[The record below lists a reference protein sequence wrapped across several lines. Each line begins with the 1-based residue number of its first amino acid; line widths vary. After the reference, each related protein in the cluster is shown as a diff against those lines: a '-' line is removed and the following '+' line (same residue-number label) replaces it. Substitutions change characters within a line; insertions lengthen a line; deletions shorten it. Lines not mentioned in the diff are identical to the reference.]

1 MAMTGNGSPER
12 RFEGNRRKG
21 GSDLREVTRKRLMVF
36 SGTAYPE
43 LGEEVAT
50 GIGVTLGGVEI
61 SRFSN
66 GEIYVRFLESVRGVD
81 AFIIQTCAEP
91 VNDSIME
98 LLLMIDALKRAS
110 TKRITVVMPYYGY
123 SRQDKKT
130 LAREPISAHLV
141 ADVITAAGADRVV
154 SVDLHAGQIQGFFD
168 FPLDHVTALPLLASY
183 IAQKNLPDPVVVSP
197 DAGRVKVA
205 KRLSDRLHVP
215 MAIMHKRRPEK
226 NVAEIVHV
234 IGDVEGRTAILIDDM
249 VDTAGTM
256 VEAADALKKYG
267 AKEIFA
273 CATHPILSGSA
284 VERIKLSAI
293 KELVTT
299 NSLPVPPEK
308 KIDKI
313 TILSIAPLLANTITA
328 VFKEESVSE
337 IVGGDNQT

>member
-1 MAMTGNGSPER
+1 M
-12 RFEGNRRKG
+12 
-21 GSDLREVTRKRLMVF
+21 REVTRKRLMVF
-36 SGTAYPE
+36 AGSSHPE

-50 GIGVTLGGVEI
+50 GIGTELGDVEI

-81 AFIIQTCAEP
+81 AFVIQTCAEP

-98 LLLMIDALKRAS
+98 LLLMLDALKRAS
-110 TKRITVVMPYYGY
+110 AKRITAVMPYYGY

-141 ADVITAAGADRVV
+141 ADIITAAGANRVV
-154 SVDLHAGQIQGFFD
+154 SMDLHAGQIQGFFD
-168 FPLDHVTALPLLASY
+168 FPLDHVTALPLLAGY
-183 IAQKNLPDPVVVSP
+183 IKQKNLDNVVVVSP

-205 KRLSDRLHVP
+205 KKLSDRMHVP
-215 MAIMHKRRPEK
+215 MAIMHKRRPDK

-234 IGDVEGRTAILIDDM
+234 IGEVEGMTAVLIDDM
-249 VDTAGTM
+249 IDTAGTI

-267 AKEIFA
+267 AVEIYA

-284 VERIKLSAI
+284 VERIGLSAI
-293 KELVTT
+293 KELVVT
-299 NSLPVPPEK
+299 NTLPVPPEK

-313 TILSIAPLLANTITA
+313 TVLSIAPLLASTITA
-328 VFKEESVSE
+328 VFREESVSE

>member
-1 MAMTGNGSPER
+1 M
-12 RFEGNRRKG
+12 
-21 GSDLREVTRKRLMVF
+21 REVTRKRLMVF

-50 GIGVTLGGVEI
+50 GIGVTLGAAEV

-66 GEIYVRFLESVRGVD
+66 GEIYVRYLESVRGVD
-81 AFIIQTCAEP
+81 AFVVQTCAEP
-91 VNDSIME
+91 VNDTLME
-98 LLLMIDALKRAS
+98 LLIMIDALKRAS
-110 TKRITVVMPYYGY
+110 AKRITAVMPYYGY

-141 ADVITAAGADRVV
+141 ADVITAAGADRVI

-183 IAQKNLPDPVVVSP
+183 VVQKNLSDLVVVSP

-234 IGDVEGRTAILIDDM
+234 IGEVEGMNCVIIDDM
-249 VDTAGTM
+249 VDTASTM

-267 AKEIFA
+267 AKEIYA

-284 VERIKLSAI
+284 AERIELSSI
-293 KELVTT
+293 EELVVT
-299 NSLPVPPEK
+299 NSLPLPPEK

-313 TILSIAPLLANTITA
+313 TVLSIAPLLANTITA
-328 VFKEESVSE
+328 VFREESVSE

>member
-1 MAMTGNGSPER
+1 
-12 RFEGNRRKG
+12 
-21 GSDLREVTRKRLMVF
+21 LREVTRKRLMVF
-36 SGTAYPE
+36 SGTAFPE

-50 GIGVTLGGVEI
+50 GIGVTLGSVEV

-66 GEIYVRFLESVRGVD
+66 GEIYVRYLESVRGVD
-81 AFIIQTCAEP
+81 AFVVQTCAEP
-91 VNDSIME
+91 VNDNLME
-98 LLLMIDALKRAS
+98 LAIMIDALKRAS
-110 TKRITVVMPYYGY
+110 AKRITAVMPYYGY

-130 LAREPISAHLV
+130 LARESISSHLV
-141 ADVITAAGADRVV
+141 ADLITVAGADRVV

-183 IAQKNLPDPVVVSP
+183 VVQKNISDLVVVSP

-205 KRLSDRLHVP
+205 KKLSDRLHVP
-215 MAIMHKRRPEK
+215 MAIMHKRRPDK

-234 IGDVEGRTAILIDDM
+234 IGEVEGMNCVLIDDM
-249 VDTAGTM
+249 VDTASTM

-267 AKEIFA
+267 AEEIYA

-284 VERIKLSAI
+284 VERIELSAI
-293 KELVTT
+293 KELVVT
-299 NSLPVPPEK
+299 NSLPLPPEK

-313 TILSIAPLLANTITA
+313 TVLSIAPLLANTITA

>member
-1 MAMTGNGSPER
+1 M
-12 RFEGNRRKG
+12 
-21 GSDLREVTRKRLMVF
+21 REVTRKRLMVF

-50 GIGVTLGGVEI
+50 GIGVTLGAAEI

-66 GEIYVRFLESVRGVD
+66 GEIYVRYLESVRGVD
-81 AFIIQTCAEP
+81 AFVVQTCAEP
-91 VNDSIME
+91 VNDTLME
-98 LLLMIDALKRAS
+98 LLIMIDALKRAS
-110 TKRITVVMPYYGY
+110 AKRITAVMPYYGY

-141 ADVITAAGADRVV
+141 ADVITVAGADRVI

-183 IAQKNLPDPVVVSP
+183 VVQKNLSDLVVVSP

-234 IGDVEGRTAILIDDM
+234 IGEVDGMNCVLIDDM
-249 VDTAGTM
+249 VDTASTM

-267 AKEIFA
+267 AKEIYA

-284 VERIKLSAI
+284 AERIELSSI
-293 KELVTT
+293 EELVVT
-299 NSLPVPPEK
+299 NSLPLPPEK

-313 TILSIAPLLANTITA
+313 TVLSIAPLLANTITA
-328 VFKEESVSE
+328 VFREESVSE

>member
-1 MAMTGNGSPER
+1 
-12 RFEGNRRKG
+12 
-21 GSDLREVTRKRLMVF
+21 LQEVTRKKLMVF
-36 SGTAYPE
+36 TGTAYPE
-43 LGEEVAT
+43 LGEEIAT
-50 GIGVTLGGVEI
+50 GIGVAPGAVEI

-66 GEIYVRFLESVRGVD
+66 GEIYVRFLENVRGGDV
-81 AFIIQTCAEP
+81 FVVQTCAAP
-91 VNDSIME
+91 INDNIME
-98 LLLMIDALKRAS
+98 LLIMIDALKRAS
-110 TKRITVVMPYYGY
+110 AKRITAVMPYYGY

-141 ADVITAAGADRVV
+141 ADIITAAGANRVI

-168 FPLDHVTALPLLASY
+168 FPLDHVTAMPLLASY
-183 IAQKNLPDPVVVSP
+183 IVKKNLKDLVVVSP

-205 KRLSDRLHVP
+205 KKLSDRLHLP

-234 IGDVEGRTAILIDDM
+234 IGEVEGKNCILIDDM

-256 VEAADALKKYG
+256 VEAADALKING
-267 AKEIFA
+267 AKKIYA

-284 VERIKLSAI
+284 VERIGLSAI
-293 KELVTT
+293 EELVVT
-299 NSLPVPPEK
+299 NSLPLPPEK
-308 KIDKI
+308 KIGKI
-313 TILSIAPLLANTITA
+313 TVLSIAPLLANTITA

>member
-1 MAMTGNGSPER
+1 M
-12 RFEGNRRKG
+12 
-21 GSDLREVTRKRLMVF
+21 REVTRKRLMVF
-36 SGTAYPE
+36 TGTAYPE
-43 LGEEVAT
+43 LGEEIAT
-50 GIGVTLGGVEI
+50 GIGITLGGVEI

-81 AFIIQTCAEP
+81 AFIVQTCAEP

-110 TKRITVVMPYYGY
+110 AKRITAVMPYYGY

-168 FPLDHVTALPLLASY
+168 FPLDHVTALPLLGSY
-183 IAQKNLPDPVVVSP
+183 IIQKNLKDLVVVSP

-205 KRLSDRLHVP
+205 KKLSDRLHVP

-234 IGDVEGRTAILIDDM
+234 IGEVEGKTAILIDDM
-249 VDTAGTM
+249 IDTAGTI

-267 AKEIFA
+267 AVEIYA

-284 VERIKLSAI
+284 VERIELSAI
-293 KELVTT
+293 KELVVT

-313 TILSIAPLLANTITA
+313 TVLSIAPLLANTITA

>member
-1 MAMTGNGSPER
+1 M
-12 RFEGNRRKG
+12 
-21 GSDLREVTRKRLMVF
+21 REVTRKRLMVF

-50 GIGVTLGGVEI
+50 GIGVTLGAAEI

-66 GEIYVRFLESVRGVD
+66 GEIYVRYLESVRGVD
-81 AFIIQTCAEP
+81 AFVVQTCAEP
-91 VNDSIME
+91 VNDTLME
-98 LLLMIDALKRAS
+98 LLIMIDALKRAS
-110 TKRITVVMPYYGY
+110 AKRITAVMPYYGY

-141 ADVITAAGADRVV
+141 ADVITAAGADRVI

-183 IAQKNLPDPVVVSP
+183 VVQKNLSDLVVVSP

-234 IGDVEGRTAILIDDM
+234 IGEVEGMNCVIIDDM
-249 VDTAGTM
+249 VDTASTM

-267 AKEIFA
+267 AKEIYA

-284 VERIKLSAI
+284 AERIELSSI
-293 KELVTT
+293 EELVVT
-299 NSLPVPPEK
+299 NSLPLPPEK

-313 TILSIAPLLANTITA
+313 TVLSIAPLLANTITA
-328 VFKEESVSE
+328 VFREESVSE

>member
-1 MAMTGNGSPER
+1 M
-12 RFEGNRRKG
+12 
-21 GSDLREVTRKRLMVF
+21 REVTRKRLMVF
-36 SGTAYPE
+36 SGTGYPE

-50 GIGVTLGGVEI
+50 GIGVTLGAAEI

-66 GEIYVRFLESVRGVD
+66 GEIYVRYLESVRGVD
-81 AFIIQTCAEP
+81 AFVVQTCAEP
-91 VNDSIME
+91 VNDTLME
-98 LLLMIDALKRAS
+98 LLIMIDALKRAS
-110 TKRITVVMPYYGY
+110 AKRITAVMPYYGY

-141 ADVITAAGADRVV
+141 ADVITVAGADRVI

-183 IAQKNLPDPVVVSP
+183 VVQKNLSDLVVVSP

-234 IGDVEGRTAILIDDM
+234 IGEVEGMNCVIIDDM
-249 VDTAGTM
+249 VDTASTM

-267 AKEIFA
+267 AKEIYA

-284 VERIKLSAI
+284 AERIELSSI
-293 KELVTT
+293 EELVVT
-299 NSLPVPPEK
+299 NSLPLPPEK

-313 TILSIAPLLANTITA
+313 TVLSIAPLLANTITA
-328 VFKEESVSE
+328 VFREESVSE

>member
-1 MAMTGNGSPER
+1 
-12 RFEGNRRKG
+12 
-21 GSDLREVTRKRLMVF
+21 MVF
-36 SGTAYPE
+36 AGTSHLE

-50 GIGVTLGGVEI
+50 GIGVTLGGVEM

-66 GEIYVRFLESVRGVD
+66 GEIYVRFLDSVRGVD
-81 AFIIQTCAEP
+81 AFVIQTCSEP
-91 VNDSIME
+91 VNDNIME

-110 TKRITVVMPYYGY
+110 AKRITAVMPYYGY

-130 LAREPISAHLV
+130 LAREPISAHLI
-141 ADVITAAGADRVV
+141 ADIITAAGANRVL

-168 FPLDHVTALPLLASY
+168 FPLDHITGLPLLASY
-183 IAQKNLPDPVVVSP
+183 IVQKNLKNLVVVSP

-205 KRLSDRLHVP
+205 KRLSDKLRVP

-226 NVAEIVHV
+226 NVAEIMHV
-234 IGDVEGRTAILIDDM
+234 IGEVEGKNAILIDDM

-256 VEAADALKKYG
+256 VEAAAALKKYG
-267 AKEIFA
+267 ALDIYA

-284 VERIKLSAI
+284 VERIGISEI
-293 KELVTT
+293 KEMVVTNT
-299 NSLPVPPEK
+299 LPVPPEK

-313 TILSIAPLLANTITA
+313 TVLSIAPLLANTITA

-337 IVGGDNQT
+337 IAGADNQT

>member
-1 MAMTGNGSPER
+1 M
-12 RFEGNRRKG
+12 
-21 GSDLREVTRKRLMVF
+21 REVTRKRLMVF
-36 SGTAYPE
+36 AGSSHLE

-50 GIGVTLGGVEI
+50 GIGTELGDVEI

-81 AFIIQTCAEP
+81 AFVIQTCAEP

-98 LLLMIDALKRAS
+98 LLLMLDALKRAS
-110 TKRITVVMPYYGY
+110 AKRITAVMPYYGY

-141 ADVITAAGADRVV
+141 ADIVTAAGADRVV
-154 SVDLHAGQIQGFFD
+154 SMDLHAGQIQGFFD
-168 FPLDHVTALPLLASY
+168 FPLDHVTALPLLAGY
-183 IAQKNLPDPVVVSP
+183 IKQKNLDNVVVVSP

-205 KRLSDRLHVP
+205 KKLSDRLHVP
-215 MAIMHKRRPEK
+215 MAIMHKRRPDK

-234 IGDVEGRTAILIDDM
+234 IGEVEGMTAVLIDDM
-249 VDTAGTM
+249 IDTAGTI

-267 AKEIFA
+267 AVEIYA

-284 VERIKLSAI
+284 VERIGLSAI
-293 KELVTT
+293 RELVVT
-299 NSLPVPPEK
+299 NTLPVPPEK

-313 TILSIAPLLANTITA
+313 TVLSIAPLLASTITA
-328 VFKEESVSE
+328 VFREESVSE

>member
-1 MAMTGNGSPER
+1 
-12 RFEGNRRKG
+12 
-21 GSDLREVTRKRLMVF
+21 LREVTRKRLMVF

-50 GIGVTLGGVEI
+50 GIGVTLGAVDV

-66 GEIYVRFLESVRGVD
+66 GEIYVRYLESVRGVD
-81 AFIIQTCAEP
+81 AFVIQTCAES
-91 VNDSIME
+91 VNDNLME

-110 TKRITVVMPYYGY
+110 AKRITAVMPYYGY

-141 ADVITAAGADRVV
+141 ADLITVAGADRVI

-183 IAQKNLPDPVVVSP
+183 VVQKNLTNLVVVSP

-205 KRLSDRLHVP
+205 KKLSDRLHVP
-215 MAIMHKRRPEK
+215 MAIMHKRRPDK

-234 IGDVEGRTAILIDDM
+234 IGEVEGMNCVLIDDM
-249 VDTAGTM
+249 VDTASTM

-267 AKEIFA
+267 AKEIYA

-284 VERIKLSAI
+284 VERIELSSI
-293 KELVTT
+293 KELVVT
-299 NSLPVPPEK
+299 NSLPLPPDK

-313 TILSIAPLLANTITA
+313 TVLSIAPLLANTITA

>member
-1 MAMTGNGSPER
+1 M
-12 RFEGNRRKG
+12 
-21 GSDLREVTRKRLMVF
+21 REVTRKRLMVF
-36 SGTAYPE
+36 TGSAYPE
-43 LGEEVAT
+43 LGEEIAT
-50 GIGVTLGGVEI
+50 GIGVAPGAVEI

-66 GEIYVRFLESVRGVD
+66 GEIYVRFLENVRGGDV
-81 AFIIQTCAEP
+81 FVVQTCAAP
-91 VNDSIME
+91 INDNIME
-98 LLLMIDALKRAS
+98 LLIMIDALKRAS
-110 TKRITVVMPYYGY
+110 AKRITAVMPYYGY

-141 ADVITAAGADRVV
+141 ADIITAAGANRVV

-168 FPLDHVTALPLLASY
+168 FPLDHVTAMPLLASY
-183 IAQKNLPDPVVVSP
+183 IVQKNLKNLVVVSP

-205 KRLSDRLHVP
+205 KKLSDRLHLP
-215 MAIMHKRRPEK
+215 MAIMHKRRPDK

-234 IGDVEGRTAILIDDM
+234 IGDVEGMNCVLIDDM

-267 AKEIFA
+267 AKDIYA

-284 VERIKLSAI
+284 VERIQLSAI
-293 KELVTT
+293 KELVVT
-299 NSLPVPPEK
+299 NSLPASPEK

-313 TILSIAPLLANTITA
+313 AVLSIAPLLANTITA

>member
-1 MAMTGNGSPER
+1 M
-12 RFEGNRRKG
+12 
-21 GSDLREVTRKRLMVF
+21 REVTRKRLMVF

-50 GIGVTLGGVEI
+50 GIGVTLGAAEV

-66 GEIYVRFLESVRGVD
+66 GEIYVRYLESVRGVD
-81 AFIIQTCAEP
+81 AFVVQTCAEP
-91 VNDSIME
+91 VNDTLME
-98 LLLMIDALKRAS
+98 LLIMIDALKRAS
-110 TKRITVVMPYYGY
+110 AKRITAVMPYYGY

-141 ADVITAAGADRVV
+141 ADVITVAGADRVI

-183 IAQKNLPDPVVVSP
+183 VVQKNLSDLVVVSP

-234 IGDVEGRTAILIDDM
+234 IGEVEGMNCVLIDDM
-249 VDTAGTM
+249 VDTASTM

-267 AKEIFA
+267 AKEIYA

-284 VERIKLSAI
+284 AERIELSSI
-293 KELVTT
+293 EELVVT
-299 NSLPVPPEK
+299 NSLPLPPEK

-313 TILSIAPLLANTITA
+313 TVLSIAPLLANTITA
-328 VFKEESVSE
+328 VFREESVSE

>member
-1 MAMTGNGSPER
+1 M
-12 RFEGNRRKG
+12 
-21 GSDLREVTRKRLMVF
+21 REVTRKRLMVF

-50 GIGVTLGGVEI
+50 GIGVTLGAAEV

-66 GEIYVRFLESVRGVD
+66 GEIYVRYLESVRGVD
-81 AFIIQTCAEP
+81 AFVVQTCAEP
-91 VNDSIME
+91 VNDTLME
-98 LLLMIDALKRAS
+98 LLIMIDALKRAS
-110 TKRITVVMPYYGY
+110 AKRITAVMPYYGY

-141 ADVITAAGADRVV
+141 ADVITVAGADRVI

-183 IAQKNLPDPVVVSP
+183 VVQKNLSDLVVVSP

-234 IGDVEGRTAILIDDM
+234 IGEVEGMNCVIIDDM
-249 VDTAGTM
+249 VDTASTM

-267 AKEIFA
+267 AKEIYA

-284 VERIKLSAI
+284 AERIELSSI
-293 KELVTT
+293 EELVVT
-299 NSLPVPPEK
+299 NSLPLPSEK

-313 TILSIAPLLANTITA
+313 TVLSIAPLLANTITA
-328 VFKEESVSE
+328 VFREESVSE

>member
-1 MAMTGNGSPER
+1 
-12 RFEGNRRKG
+12 
-21 GSDLREVTRKRLMVF
+21 LREVTRKRLMVF
-36 SGTAYPE
+36 SGSSHME

-50 GIGVTLGGVEI
+50 GIGVTLGGVES

-66 GEIYVRFLESVRGVD
+66 GEIYVRFLDSVRGVD
-81 AFIIQTCAEP
+81 AFVIQTCSEP
-91 VNDSIME
+91 VNDNIME

-110 TKRITVVMPYYGY
+110 AKRITAVMPYYGY

-141 ADVITAAGADRVV
+141 ADIITAAGANRVL

-168 FPLDHVTALPLLASY
+168 FPLDHITAMPLLASY
-183 IAQKNLPDPVVVSP
+183 IIQKNLKDLVVVSP

-205 KRLSDRLHVP
+205 KRLSDKLHVP

-226 NVAEIVHV
+226 NVAEIMHV
-234 IGDVEGRTAILIDDM
+234 IGEVEGKNAILIDDM

-256 VEAADALKKYG
+256 VEAAAALKKQG
-267 AKEIFA
+267 AKEIYA

-284 VERIKLSAI
+284 VERIGISEI
-293 KELVTT
+293 KEMVVTNT
-299 NSLPVPPEK
+299 LPVPPEK

-313 TILSIAPLLANTITA
+313 TVLSIAPLLANTITA

-337 IVGGDNQT
+337 IAGADNQS

>member
-1 MAMTGNGSPER
+1 
-12 RFEGNRRKG
+12 
-21 GSDLREVTRKRLMVF
+21 MVF
-36 SGTAYPE
+36 AGSSHLE

-50 GIGVTLGGVEI
+50 GIGTELGDVEI

-81 AFIIQTCAEP
+81 AFVIQTCAEP

-98 LLLMIDALKRAS
+98 LLLMLDALKRAS
-110 TKRITVVMPYYGY
+110 AKRITAVMPYYGY

-141 ADVITAAGADRVV
+141 ADIVTAAGADRVV
-154 SVDLHAGQIQGFFD
+154 SMDLHAGQIQGFFD
-168 FPLDHVTALPLLASY
+168 FPLDHVTALPLLAGY
-183 IAQKNLPDPVVVSP
+183 IKQKNLDNVVVVSP

-205 KRLSDRLHVP
+205 KKLSDRLHVP
-215 MAIMHKRRPEK
+215 MAIMHKRRPDK

-234 IGDVEGRTAILIDDM
+234 IGEVEGMTAVLIDDM
-249 VDTAGTM
+249 IDTAGTI

-267 AKEIFA
+267 AVEIYA

-284 VERIKLSAI
+284 VERIGLSAI
-293 KELVTT
+293 RELVVT
-299 NSLPVPPEK
+299 NTLPVPPEK

-313 TILSIAPLLANTITA
+313 TVLSIAPLLASTITA
-328 VFKEESVSE
+328 VFREESVSE

>member
-1 MAMTGNGSPER
+1 
-12 RFEGNRRKG
+12 
-21 GSDLREVTRKRLMVF
+21 LREVTRKRLMVF

-50 GIGVTLGGVEI
+50 GIGVTLGAVDV

-66 GEIYVRFLESVRGVD
+66 GEIYVRYLESVRGVD
-81 AFIIQTCAEP
+81 AFVVQTCAES
-91 VNDSIME
+91 VNDNLME

-110 TKRITVVMPYYGY
+110 AKRITAVMPYYGY

-141 ADVITAAGADRVV
+141 ADLITVAGADRVI

-183 IAQKNLPDPVVVSP
+183 VVQKNLSNLVVVSP

-205 KRLSDRLHVP
+205 KKLSDRLHVP
-215 MAIMHKRRPEK
+215 MAIMHKRRPDK

-234 IGDVEGRTAILIDDM
+234 IGEVDGMNCVLIDDM
-249 VDTAGTM
+249 VDTASTM

-267 AKEIFA
+267 AEEIYA

-284 VERIKLSAI
+284 VERIELSSI
-293 KELVTT
+293 KELVVT
-299 NSLPVPPEK
+299 NSLPLPPDK

-313 TILSIAPLLANTITA
+313 TVLSIAPLLANTITA

>member
-1 MAMTGNGSPER
+1 MA
-12 RFEGNRRKG
+12 
-21 GSDLREVTRKRLMVF
+21 LREVTRKRLMVF
-36 SGTAYPE
+36 AGTSHLE
-43 LGEEVAT
+43 LGDEVAT
-50 GIGVTLGGVEI
+50 GIGVTLGGVEM

-81 AFIIQTCAEP
+81 AFVIQTCSEP
-91 VNDSIME
+91 VNDNIME
-98 LLLMIDALKRAS
+98 LLLMCDALKRAS
-110 TKRITVVMPYYGY
+110 AKRITVVMPYYGY

-141 ADVITAAGADRVV
+141 ADVITVAGANRVV

-168 FPLDHVTALPLLASY
+168 FPLDHITAMPLLASY
-183 IAQKNLPDPVVVSP
+183 IVQKNLEDMVVVSP

-205 KRLSDRLHVP
+205 KRLSDKLHAP

-226 NVAEIVHV
+226 NVAEIMHV
-234 IGDVEGRTAILIDDM
+234 IGEVDGKTAILIDDM

-256 VEAADALKKYG
+256 VEAAAALKKHG
-267 AKEIFA
+267 AKGIYA

-284 VERIKLSAI
+284 VERIGISEI
-293 KELVTT
+293 KELVVT
-299 NSLPVPPEK
+299 NTLPVPPEK

-313 TILSIAPLLANTITA
+313 TVLSIAPLLANTITA

-337 IVGGDNQT
+337 IAGADNQT